1 VKHSDLNFSH
11 PDYESG
17 DQTCPEIFGVLFYN
31 FGTTYTNKKSE
42 FMGISIIAGHFISKI
57 HSDKFWA
64 TFVKSS
70 IDLI

>member
-1 VKHSDLNFSH
+1 V
-11 PDYESG
+11 
-17 DQTCPEIFGVLFYN
+17 QFYN

-64 TFVKSS
+64 TFAETS
-70 IDLI
+70 IDLF